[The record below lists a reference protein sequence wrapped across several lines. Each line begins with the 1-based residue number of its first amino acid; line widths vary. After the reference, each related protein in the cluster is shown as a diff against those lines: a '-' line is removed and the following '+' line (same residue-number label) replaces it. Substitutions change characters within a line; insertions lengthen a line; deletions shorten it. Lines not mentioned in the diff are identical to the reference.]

1 MVLLTWVVPM
11 EYLVIFQIPDY
22 FGPDS
27 MEYVLMDN
35 GTTAGQSDPL
45 SDTALIVI
53 NTLLLTMIRS

>member
-1 MVLLTWVVPM
+1 MVLLTWVKTDGILSYIPD
-11 EYLVIFQIPDY
+11 PDY

-27 MEYVLMDN
+27 MEYVLMDD

-45 SDTALIVI
+45 DTALIVI